1 MSACHIHYQRIV
13 LLYHGNSPIHI
24 YHVRMCLLVVP
35 ENEFLDDEA
44 VLVELVVPLMIVIK
58 SSGML
63 DNICTELERG
73 KISETW
79 QYH

>member
-1 MSACHIHYQRIV
+1 
-13 LLYHGNSPIHI
+13 
-24 YHVRMCLLVVP
+24 MCLLVVP

-44 VLVELVVPLMIVIK
+44 VLMELVVPLMIVIK